1 MSECDDAT
9 KRAFL
14 DRLNR
19 IEGQIRGIRKM
30 MEERRGCFEV
40 LKQVSAAAGAM
51 RSLQKVIL
59 ENHVASCLEEALSDD
74 KDRASRIQELVKNL
88 CSLS

>member
-9 KRAFL
+9 KQAFL

-30 MEERRGCFEV
+30 MEERRGCFDV
-40 LKQVSAAAGAM
+40 LKQVAAAAGAM

-59 ENHVASCLEEALSDD
+59 ENHVAACLEEALSDD
-74 KDRASRIQELVKNL
+74 RDRTSRIQELVKNL
-88 CSLS
+88 CALS